1 MRKIYFL
8 AVLILTAWGTQA
20 QFAVTTYDSSTM
32 EPNGSI
38 NDGDVFAFNS
48 TNYETSSIY
57 FWIENN
63 NAHDIYVRIVYDEI
77 INANGVDFEF
87 CFGGLCIFT
96 VEEGVHYP
104 EEGGPLL
111 IPAGGKTVDF
121 DHFLNRNEGNDTFPI
136 DYKIRFF
143 EVDAGDTPNGNEI
156 SFIYRYDP
164 TMSVDGFNSVQAN
177 VQNTLVESELAI
189 VAQEAVQLQVFDLQ
203 GKLINQTDLN
213 MGYNSIELAGLHAG
227 LYFGKL
233 QNENGQSEIF
243 KFVKK

>member
-1 MRKIYFL
+1 MKKIYFL
-8 AVLILTAWGTQA
+8 AVLILTAWGTHA

-48 TNYETSSIY
+48 TNYEASSIY

-77 INANGVDFEF
+77 INADGTDFEF

-96 VEEGVHYP
+96 VEEGVLYP
-104 EEGGPLL
+104 EEGGPLQ
-111 IPAGGKTVDF
+111 ISAGEQTVDF
-121 DHFLNRNEGNDTFPI
+121 DHFLNRNEGSDTFPI
-136 DYKIRFF
+136 DYNIRIF

-156 SFIYRYDP
+156 SFTYRFDP
-164 TMSVDGFNSVQAN
+164 TMSVDGFNSVQAS
-177 VQNTLVESELAI
+177 VQNTVVQSQLGI

-203 GKLINQTDLN
+203 GKIITQADLTT
-213 MGYNSIELAGLHAG
+213 GHNSIELVGLHAG

-233 QNENGQSEIF
+233 QNENGQSEVF